1 MATVEDRSWPGLAS
15 MTTRVYLVR
24 HGATVLTA
32 EDAFA
37 GETDVELS
45 EEGRSQARSLA
56 ARLAGE
62 PIAAFYASP
71 MSRTMETARLIAEP
85 HGLEVLARDGLREIS
100 HGHWERRKR
109 AEVEELFPEEYAR
122 WEEDPF
128 SIAPPGGESGLSVT
142 ARALPALLAIVE
154 ENRDR
159 QALLVSHKATIR
171 LLISSLLGFDPRSYR
186 DRLDQSPASL
196 NILDFKDPTRARLSL
211 FNDTSHYAA
220 SGSATPEIPTRRL
233 SKWWDGKRQK

>member
-1 MATVEDRSWPGLAS
+1 

-24 HGATVLTA
+24 HGATVLSA

-37 GETDVELS
+37 GETDVALS
-45 EEGRSQARSLA
+45 EEGREQARGLA

-62 PIAAFYASP
+62 PIAALYASP
-71 MSRTMETARLIAEP
+71 MSRTMETARILAAP
-85 HGLEVLARDGLREIS
+85 HGLEVSTRDGLREIS
-100 HGHWERRKR
+100 HGHWEGRKR
-109 AEVEELFPEEYAR
+109 SEVERLFPEEYAR
-122 WEEDPF
+122 WETDPF
-128 SIAPPGGESGLSVT
+128 SSAPPGGESGLAVT

-171 LLISSLLGFDPRSYR
+171 LLVSSLLGFDPRAYR

-196 NILDFKDPTRARLSL
+196 NILDFKDPAHARLAL
-211 FNDTSHYAA
+211 FNDTSHYAP
-220 SGSATPEIPTRRL
+220 SVSATPEMPHERL
-233 SKWWDGKRQK
+233 SKWWDRTPDAKK

>member
-1 MATVEDRSWPGLAS
+1 

-37 GETDVELS
+37 GETDVALS
-45 EEGRSQARSLA
+45 EEGRGQAQSLA
-56 ARLAGE
+56 ARLAAE

-71 MSRTMETARLIAEP
+71 MSRTLDTARILATP
-85 HGLEVLARDGLREIS
+85 HGLDVQPRDGLREIS
-100 HGHWERRKR
+100 HGHWEGRKR
-109 AEVEELFPEEYAR
+109 AEVEKLYPEEYAR
-122 WEEDPF
+122 WEADPF
-128 SIAPPGGESGLSVT
+128 SSAPPGGESGLAVT

-154 ENRDR
+154 ENPGR

-171 LLISSLLGFDPRSYR
+171 LLISVLLGFDPRSYR

-211 FNDTSHYAA
+211 FNDTSHYSA
-220 SGSATPEIPTRRL
+220 SGSATPDLPTRRL
-233 SKWWDGKRQK
+233 SKWWGPG